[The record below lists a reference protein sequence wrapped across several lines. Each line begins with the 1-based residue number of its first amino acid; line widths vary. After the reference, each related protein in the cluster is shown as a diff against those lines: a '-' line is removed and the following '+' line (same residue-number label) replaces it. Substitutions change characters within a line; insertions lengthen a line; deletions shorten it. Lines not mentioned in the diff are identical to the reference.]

1 MKERVGY
8 REVERREGGR
18 MGRGGRV
25 RESKGVEG
33 EERIGKGET
42 GLDVDI
48 CPGAAEFVV
57 TPLYLV

>member
-1 MKERVGY
+1 
-8 REVERREGGR
+8 

-33 EERIGKGET
+33 EERIGKGEA

-48 CPGAAEFVV
+48 CPGATEFVV